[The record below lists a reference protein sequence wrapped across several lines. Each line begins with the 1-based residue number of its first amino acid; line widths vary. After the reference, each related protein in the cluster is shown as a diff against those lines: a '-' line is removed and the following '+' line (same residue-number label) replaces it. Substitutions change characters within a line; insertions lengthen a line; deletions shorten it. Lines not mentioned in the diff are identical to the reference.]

1 MAPAVEFRR
10 LSAHPGIT
18 VMNDRSPFG
27 NPAVSKSDPYGSP
40 PNPSVPV
47 WLVAVLLVTVSAL
60 MLRNAGL
67 LPGLTPPPATQP
79 RPITP
84 RGDLAEDEKSTIE
97 IFRKA
102 SPSVVHVTSLSHRR
116 DRLSLN
122 IMEIPEGSGTGF
134 IYDDVGHVVTNYHV
148 IRNAQAAK
156 VTLSDNS
163 TWEARLVGYE
173 ANKDLAVLKIDVPQE
188 RLRKIDI
195 GESANLQV
203 GQKVFAIGSPFG
215 LDQTLTTGVISG
227 LGREITSIG
236 GRPIEGVIQTDAAI
250 NPGNSGGP
258 LLDSAGRLIG
268 VNTMIVSPSGT
279 FAGVGFAVPV
289 DIVNQFVPELILYG
303 SIQRGVL
310 GVAVFEDSIARQL
323 GIRSGAVVHSLTK
336 GSGAAAAGIKPTT
349 IDDDG
354 NIQLGDVI
362 VEVGGRT
369 IRTSS
374 DLSKSLD
381 GHKPKEH
388 VAVVIER
395 EQKRIPLEIELQ
407 PAPKN

>member
-1 MAPAVEFRR
+1 
-10 LSAHPGIT
+10 
-18 VMNDRSPFG
+18 MNDSSSPG
-27 NPAVSKSDPYGSP
+27 NPELPRSQRHGTP
-40 PNPSVPV
+40 PSGSVPV
-47 WLVAVLLVTVSAL
+47 WLVATLLVTISAL
-60 MLRNAGL
+60 MLRNAGY
-67 LPGLTPPPATQP
+67 LPWLAAPAATQP

-84 RGDLAEDEKSTIE
+84 RGDLADDEKSTIE

-102 SPSVVHVTSLSHRR
+102 SPSVVYVTSLSHRR

-122 IMEIPEGSGTGF
+122 EMDIPEGSGTGF
-134 IYDDVGHVVTNYHV
+134 IYDDVGHIVTNYHV
-148 IRNAQAAK
+148 IRNAQSAK
-156 VTLSDNS
+156 VTLADNS

-173 ANKDLAVLKIDVPQE
+173 ANKDLAVLRVDVPPD

-195 GESANLQV
+195 GESSNLQV

-227 LGREITSIG
+227 LGREMTSIG

-268 VNTMIVSPSGT
+268 VNTMIVSRSGT
-279 FAGVGFAVPV
+279 FSGVGFAVPV

-323 GIRSGAVVHSLTK
+323 GVRSGAVIQRVHK
-336 GSGAAAAGIKPTT
+336 NGGAAAAGIKPTT

-354 NIQLGDVI
+354 KIQLGDVI
-362 VEVGGRT
+362 VELDGRA
-369 IRTSS
+369 IRSS
-374 DLSKSLD
+374 NDLAKSLD
-381 GHKPKEH
+381 GHKPLEK
-388 VAVVIER
+388 VAVVVER
-395 EQKRIPLEIELQ
+395 GRKRVSMTVELQ
-407 PAPKN
+407 EAPKN

>member
-1 MAPAVEFRR
+1 
-10 LSAHPGIT
+10 
-18 VMNDRSPFG
+18 MNDRSPFG

-173 ANKDLAVLKIDVPQE
+173 ANKDLAVLKIDVPPE

-336 GSGAAAAGIKPTT
+336 GGGAAAAGIKPTT

>member
-1 MAPAVEFRR
+1 
-10 LSAHPGIT
+10 
-18 VMNDRSPFG
+18 MNDRSPFG
-27 NPAVSKSDPYGSP
+27 NLAVSKSDPYGSP

>member
-1 MAPAVEFRR
+1 
-10 LSAHPGIT
+10 
-18 VMNDRSPFG
+18 MNDRSPFG

>member
-1 MAPAVEFRR
+1 
-10 LSAHPGIT
+10 
-18 VMNDRSPFG
+18 MNDSSARG
-27 NPAVSKSDPYGSP
+27 NPEFNPSHPYATP
-40 PNPSVPV
+40 PSPSVPV

-60 MLRNAGL
+60 MLRNAGY
-67 LPGLTPPPATQP
+67 LPGLSPPAATQP

-97 IFRKA
+97 LFRKA
-102 SPSVVHVTSLSHRR
+102 SPSVVHVTSLSHRL

-122 IMEIPEGSGTGF
+122 EMEIPEGSGTGF
-134 IYDDVGHVVTNYHV
+134 IYDDVGHIVTNYHV
-148 IRNAQAAK
+148 IRNAQSAR
-156 VTLSDNS
+156 VTLADNS

-173 ANKDLAVLKIDVPQE
+173 ANKDLAVLRVDVPPD

-227 LGREITSIG
+227 LGREMTSIG

-279 FAGVGFAVPV
+279 FSGVGFAVPV

-310 GVAVFEDSIARQL
+310 GVAVFEDAIAKQL
-323 GIRSGAVVHSLTK
+323 GVRSGALIQRVHK
-336 GSGAAAAGIKPTT
+336 NGGAAAAGLRSTT
-349 IDDDG
+349 IDDNG
-354 NIQLGDVI
+354 RIQLGDVI
-362 VEVGGRT
+362 VEVGGRE
-369 IRTSS
+369 IRSS
-374 DLSKSLD
+374 NDLAKSLD
-381 GHKPKEH
+381 GHKPLEK
-388 VAVVIER
+388 VAVVVER
-395 EQKRIPLEIELQ
+395 GQKRFSLTVELQ
-407 PAPKN
+407 EAPKN